1 MSINRVTVTGNL
13 TRDVE
18 VKTTQSGTAVAN
30 IGIAV
35 NDRRKSQLTGEW
47 EDVPNF
53 FTVVVFGARGEALAR
68 HLRKGSKVAVE
79 GKLRYRSWEAQDG
92 SKRSAVEIVADDV
105 EFMDPKPQAAP
116 AQPYQSAPAP
126 AYAPAPP
133 APAPMPQAAPAAP
146 YAAPQP
152 PQAPAPTVQAH
163 PGAAPQLYDEE
174 IPFD

>member
-18 VKTTQSGTAVAN
+18 LRTTAGGTSVAN

-35 NDRRKSQLTGEW
+35 NDRRKNAQTGEW

-53 FTVVVFGARGEALAR
+53 FNVVVFGARGEALAR

-105 EFMDPKPQAAP
+105 EFMDPKPQGGYQAAP
-116 AQPYQSAPAP
+116 QAAPAP
-126 AYAPAPP
+126 AYAPAAP
-133 APAPMPQAAPAAP
+133 APAPMPQAAPYAPQAAAP
-146 YAAPQP
+146 APMAPQ
-152 PQAPAPTVQAH
+152 PTVQAH
-163 PGAAPQLYDEE
+163 PGAQPSLYDEE
-174 IPFD
+174 IPF